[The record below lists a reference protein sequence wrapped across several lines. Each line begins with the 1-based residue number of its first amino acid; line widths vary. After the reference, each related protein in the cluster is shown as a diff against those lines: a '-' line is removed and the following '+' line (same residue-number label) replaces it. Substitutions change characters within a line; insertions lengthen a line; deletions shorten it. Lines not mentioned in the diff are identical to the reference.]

1 MSIGTLLT
9 LFVLLF
15 VCAKAW
21 RFFIETSDDLQLIR
35 FLEPWFWFLFMNLA
49 LSLITSNYDYPFV
62 VVGVFMQL
70 ALSAWFAISTGWIVQ
85 NCQHPMVV
93 FNQSW
98 FVRGKIVKFCYRCGT
113 RVVPDRHDHAIK
125 TDSWQMTLFQVPPHL
140 FEYVLFWLVQSL
152 MVLVS
157 FFFVLRFLEKPE
169 LQNKAVIAAVVLV
182 VLVPP
187 LIYFLGR
194 FRGYLSK
201 TQGLIWWQDLKSSI
215 LSWTAVILILW
226 FLVFLVTR

>member
-1 MSIGTLLT
+1 
-9 LFVLLF
+9 
-15 VCAKAW
+15 
-21 RFFIETSDDLQLIR
+21 
-35 FLEPWFWFLFMNLA
+35 MNLA

-62 VVGVFMQL
+62 VVGVFLQL

-98 FVRGKIVKFCYRCGT
+98 FVKEKIVKFCYRCGT
-113 RVVPDRHDHAIK
+113 RVVPDRHDHAIR

-140 FEYVLFWLVQSL
+140 FEYVLFWLAQSL

-169 LQNKAVIAAVVLV
+169 LQNKAVLAAVVLV
-182 VLVPP
+182 ILVPP
-187 LIYFLGR
+187 LMYFLGC
-194 FRGYLSK
+194 FRRYLSK
-201 TQGLIWWQDLKSSI
+201 TQGLIWWVDLKSSI
-215 LSWTAVILILW
+215 VSWITVILILW
-226 FLVFLVTR
+226 LLVFLITR